1 MIGGVIRRNR
11 GESRCITTREE
22 VKIMRLRFATALLI
36 GSIALMPTATFSKQ
50 ADKEIRKDQKERDKE
65 FGEWLKSQGKAEKA
79 WAKATDK
86 ERKEYEK
93 YLKKAHK
100 HGYRP

>member
-1 MIGGVIRRNR
+1 VVWRNH
-11 GESRCITTREE
+11 GEPRCITSREGVE
-22 VKIMRLRFATALLI
+22 IMRLKFARALLI
-36 GSIALMPTATFSKQ
+36 SSIALLPTASFAKQ
-50 ADKEIRKDQKERDKE
+50 ADKEIRKEQKERDKE
-65 FGEWLKSQGKAEKA
+65 FREWLKLQGKAEKE

-93 YLKKAHK
+93 YLKKTRR